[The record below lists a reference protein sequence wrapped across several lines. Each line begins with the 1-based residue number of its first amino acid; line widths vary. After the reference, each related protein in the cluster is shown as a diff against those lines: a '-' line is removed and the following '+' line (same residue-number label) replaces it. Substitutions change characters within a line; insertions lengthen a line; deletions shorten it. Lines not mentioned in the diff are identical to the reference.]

1 MMLPTHAIAGM
12 VLALP
17 VAYARPEFAAVAFVA
32 GFVGGVVPDL
42 DLYAGHRKTLHYPVY
57 YPPLAAAALVVAA
70 WHPTTAT
77 VGVAFVL
84 AGAAVHSVTD
94 VFGGG
99 LELRPWEATS
109 DRAVYD
115 HYRRRWIAP
124 RRLVRYDGS
133 PGDFLLAAALA
144 VPLLVTLDGTLRRVV
159 VATLAVAVVYTA
171 VRRVLPRLAV
181 LVVDHVLAPLVPAS
195 VLSYVPPRY
204 RERSAAADGQ

>member
-17 VAYARPEFAAVAFVA
+17 VAYARPEFAAVALVA

-57 YPPLAAAALVVAA
+57 YQPLAAAALLVAA
-70 WHPTTAT
+70 WRPTTVT

-84 AGAAVHSVTD
+84 VGAAVHSVAD
-94 VFGGG
+94 VLGGG

-115 HYRRRWIAP
+115 HHRKRWIAP
-124 RRLVRYDGS
+124 RRWVPYDGS
-133 PGDFLLAAALA
+133 PGDLLLSVALA
-144 VPLLVTLDGTLRRVV
+144 VPLLATLDATLRGVV
-159 VATLAVAVVYTA
+159 LATLAVAVVYTA

-181 LVVDHVLAPLVPAS
+181 LLVDGLEPVVPAS
-195 VLSYVPPRY
+195 VLAYVPARY
-204 RERSAAADGQ
+204 RERTAGPS